1 MSLKQ
6 EKYFC
11 RKYDYCKIRMFH
23 RGSINQRRMTGR
35 LLKNKLLCSNRMK
48 SVNADPQNRFI
59 LRFIRI
65 IAFRILKFKNQK

>member
-11 RKYDYCKIRMFH
+11 RKYVYCKIRIFH
-23 RGSINQRRMTGR
+23 RGSINLRRMTGC

-65 IAFRILKFKNQK
+65 NAFGILKFENQK

>member
-11 RKYDYCKIRMFH
+11 RKYVYCKIRMFH

-35 LLKNKLLCSNRMK
+35 FLKNKLLCSNRIK

-65 IAFRILKFKNQK
+65 SAFGILKFENQK